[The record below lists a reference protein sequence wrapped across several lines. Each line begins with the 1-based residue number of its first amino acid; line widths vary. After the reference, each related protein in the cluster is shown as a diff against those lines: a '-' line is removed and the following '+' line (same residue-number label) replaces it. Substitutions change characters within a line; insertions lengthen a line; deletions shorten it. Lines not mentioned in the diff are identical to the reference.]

1 MANAYSEIAFT
12 DAVKA
17 VQEELGSA
25 EFNAAHFDGP
35 KRHEALAER
44 EAAFLAAADSFY
56 LASVSETG
64 WPYIQHRGGPQG
76 FVRVLGPKTLGWA
89 EFAGNRQYLT
99 TGNLRGSDKVSLFFM
114 DYARRARLKLLG
126 RARVIGKD
134 DPLFENLKT
143 DGYRARIERAM
154 VVEIDAFDWN
164 CPQHI
169 PQRYSAED
177 VATALDKL
185 TTEQSAR
192 IAALEAE
199 IASLKSGEN
208 DG

>member
-17 VQEELGSA
+17 VQQELGSA
-25 EFNAAHFDGP
+25 EFNAAHVEGP
-35 KRHEALAER
+35 QRHDALSDR
-44 EAAFLAAADSFY
+44 EAAFLAAAESFY

-64 WPYIQHRGGPQG
+64 WPYIQHRGGPPG
-76 FVRVLGPKTLGWA
+76 FVRVLGPNMIGWA

-134 DPLFENLKT
+134 DPLFESLRT

-154 VVEIDAFDWN
+154 LVEIDAFDWN

-169 PQRYSAED
+169 PQRYSTAE
-177 VATALDKL
+177 VASALDKL
-185 TTEQSAR
+185 TAEQTAR
-192 IAALEAE
+192 IQALEAE
-199 IASLKSGEN
+199 IAALKG
-208 DG
+208 GG